1 MTLHPKHIANLSGL
15 KPFDRYNYFIRKV
28 ADGEELWTIVD
39 ANDDLGISV
48 IEDDNN
54 TYKTLVPFW
63 PEKDFIE
70 DFLTDNWVKHTPV
83 KISLDD
89 FEDKIIAIIEEE
101 NYLINVF
108 PVNNKTG
115 FVVTLQELIR
125 DLNEELEQYE

>member
-1 MTLHPKHIANLSGL
+1 MSLHPKHIENVSGL

-28 ADGEELWTIVD
+28 ADGEELWTIV
-39 ANDDLGISV
+39 NTNGDLGISV
-48 IEDDNN
+48 IEGDNKR
-54 TYKTLVPFW
+54 YKTLVPFW

-70 DFLTDNWVKHTPV
+70 GFLTDNWVKHTPV

-125 DLNEELEQYE
+125 DLNEELEQYG